1 MLGKHVSYVR
11 RSRRLSFIFAASVV
25 ALLAAAPLQAQQ
37 FPLAEGCAPAGN
49 RPPVAAPDEAI
60 TYGTAAVKIAVLA
73 NDSDPDG
80 NPLKVAAV
88 TPPFSGSA
96 TINLDGTITYRP
108 AGTFFGIVQFSYT
121 VIDGLGGMAAGIV
134 NVNVTS
140 LVLALGFEE
149 GAGLVAADSSGL
161 GNKATLKNGAAW
173 TFEGAYGGG
182 VAFDG
187 INDLLSVAAHPSLNG
202 RNITVEAWV
211 MPTDIDGWRTILLKQ
226 LSTSTSMGL
235 TYALYANSAE
245 DGGPGAYV
253 RPSGMSSDQHVN
265 AFDPLPEF
273 EWHHVAMTYNGSVIS
288 LYVDGFL
295 VAARKTQTALST
307 SSLPLF
313 IGGNPLWGE
322 FFKGTIDEVRVY
334 NRALSEGEIVADMFT
349 PVR

>member
-11 RSRRLSFIFAASVV
+11 RSRRLFFTLAASVV

-37 FPLAEGCAPAGN
+37 FPLAVGCQPSGN

-60 TYGTAAVKIAVLA
+60 TYGTATVKIAVLA
-73 NDSDPDG
+73 NDTDPDG
-80 NPLKVAAV
+80 NALSIA
-88 TPPFSGSA
+88 TLTQPFSGTA
-96 TINLDGTITYRP
+96 VINLDRTITYKP
-108 AGTFFGIVQFSYT
+108 AGTFFGIVQFSYI
-121 VIDGLGGMAAGIV
+121 VSDGQGGLAAGMV

-140 LVLALGFEE
+140 LVLALGFNE
-149 GAGLVAADSSGL
+149 GEGLVAADSSGL
-161 GNKATLKNGAAW
+161 NNKATLKNGAAW

-182 VAFDG
+182 IAFDG
-187 INDLLSVAAHPSLNG
+187 INDVLSVAAHPSLNG
-202 RNITVEAWV
+202 KHVTVEAWV
-211 MPTDIDGWRTILLKQ
+211 LPTDIDGWRTILLKQ

-253 RPSGMSSDQHVN
+253 RPSGMSSDQRVN
-265 AFDPLPEF
+265 AFDPLPTL
-273 EWHHVAMTYNGSVIS
+273 EWHHVAMTYNGSAMS

-295 VAARKTQTALST
+295 VAARKTQTTLSS